1 MDALVQNGKT
11 TREVLVAR
19 WADIGDK
26 VVALAAEF
34 PEERYEF
41 RPVPEARSFGDQL
54 RHVAFWNDYVG
65 KTIRGE
71 AASGDANELP
81 RAAFPDKA
89 AVVRAVRDSFDG
101 VGAQL
106 RGGKTAPGADD
117 LDSLVS
123 FIEHGGEHYG
133 QLVVYYRLNGLVPPA
148 SRT

>member
-1 MDALVQNGKT
+1 VQNGKT
-11 TREVLVAR
+11 TRDVLAAR

-26 VVALAAEF
+26 VVALAEEF
-34 PEERYEF
+34 PAERYEY
-41 RPVPEARSFGDQL
+41 RPVPEVRSFGEQL

-81 RAAFPDKA
+81 REAYPDKQ
-89 AVVRAVRDSFDG
+89 AVVRAVRESFDG

-106 RGGKTAPGADD
+106 RAAEAAPGSGD

-133 QLVVYYRLNGLVPPA
+133 QLVVYYRLSGLVPPA